1 MHLKRQADTISVVG
15 RERLRNRIAR
25 SLRRAAALLAGALA
39 LAGVHAAEPLPR
51 FGANVSDV
59 SVSGVSSGGYMAVQ
73 FHVAHSKIVHGAG
86 VLAAG
91 PYYCAQGSPWTAQLN
106 CMQPELWAPVTGLP
120 LIKTETQTLAQLDAI
135 DAPSNLRRSKVWLFS
150 GTKDE
155 TVAPLVVEALA
166 GFYRMYM
173 PATSIQLVDSVAAGH
188 AMVTSDYGG
197 ACAVTAPP
205 YLNDCHYDAAGELLK
220 FIAGPLAPAAPKAG
234 GQLVAF
240 DQREFANG
248 NPSAIS
254 MASTG
259 YVYVPTGCDSRPC
272 RVHVAFHG
280 CRQSVEA
287 QSMAFVEHAGYN
299 RWAEANGIIVLYP
312 QTVSRYGLGGWPP
325 SFVFNPRGCW
335 DWWGYT
341 TPDYHTR
348 SGPQIKAVKAMLDR
362 LGEQKR

>member
-1 MHLKRQADTISVVG
+1 MHPIRQADTASVVG

-25 SLRRAAALLAGALA
+25 SVRRAALLVAAALGAAGA
-39 LAGVHAAEPLPR
+39 HAAEPLAR
-51 FGANVSDV
+51 LGANVSEV

-120 LIKTETQTLAQLDAI
+120 LIKSEMQTLAELDAI

-166 GFYRMYM
+166 NFYRVYM
-173 PATSIQLVDSVAAGH
+173 PPSSIKLVESVAAGH

-197 ACAVTAPP
+197 TCAVTAPP
-205 YLNDCHYDAAGELLK
+205 YLNDCNYDAAGELLK
-220 FIAGPLAPAAPKAG
+220 FIEGPLVPAAPKAVG
-234 GQLVAF
+234 RIVAF
-240 DQREFANG
+240 DQREFADK
-248 NPSAIS
+248 NPAAIS
-254 MASTG
+254 MADTG
-259 YVYVPTGCDSRPC
+259 YVYVPTGCDSKPC

-299 RWAEANGIIVLYP
+299 R
-312 QTVSRYGLGGWPP
+312 
-325 SFVFNPRGCW
+325 
-335 DWWGYT
+335 
-341 TPDYHTR
+341 
-348 SGPQIKAVKAMLDR
+348 
-362 LGEQKR
+362 